1 MTTAKSLG
9 RVWAKTPKDPIRD
22 PGESKYALGWVAEI
36 PTYQVLNFLH
46 NRIDTN
52 ILALAER
59 GVFEW
64 GADINYKKNAL
75 CWDETDGRIYV
86 STIANPSKVLTP
98 SKNPSQWT
106 TSSIQIPASTFQQ
119 LANSINA
126 HLTDY
131 SNPHKISAVQLGA
144 YTKAQIDTLVAN
156 LQTELDTHEAASNP
170 HGTSANDVGAI
181 PITGGRYTGTV
192 YHDSNILGIGTNTT
206 NAVQASSSKVFF
218 KKGTLELG
226 LDESGKPYF
235 YNGIKQYL
243 LNEELFLTI
252 KKGEEVNYAVPL
264 PDLLC
269 NFQSDINVYAGT
281 GPTTFA
287 STGGLIYVDK
297 EGITKTAVI
306 DEARITQLGLALRG
320 SSLET
325 LRVSRA
331 SDGYGFTSFTDSLEV
346 YATIMSDGLYISFQ
360 DNNAFLRNIFRLT
373 GSKLE
378 FIYATSTNN
387 VFITLT
393 DSLPA
398 GRHNFTVS
406 FNGTTNT
413 ISAYLDGLKAY
424 SAVITPPARTDWA
437 STTFGS
443 TNGVRSDDSYV
454 QRFRSWAM
462 CLTDKQVSTL

>member
-9 RVWAKTPKDPIRD
+9 RVWAETPRDPIRD
-22 PGESKYALGWVAEI
+22 PGESKYALGWIAEI

-64 GADINYKKNAL
+64 GADIDYKKNAL

-86 STIANPSKVLTP
+86 STVANPSKVLTP
-98 SKNPSQWT
+98 SQNPSQWT
-106 TSSIQIPASTFQQ
+106 ASSIQIPASHFQQ
-119 LANSINA
+119 LADSINA

-131 SNPHKISAVQLGA
+131 SNPHKISAAQLSA

-156 LQTELDTHEAASNP
+156 LQTELNTHKAASNP
-170 HGTSANDVGAI
+170 HGTDADDVGAV

-192 YHDSNILGIGTNTT
+192 YHDSNILGIGTNTA
-206 NAVQASSSKVFF
+206 NAVQAASSKIFF

-226 LDESGKPYF
+226 IDAAGEPYF
-235 YNGIKQYL
+235 YDGTKQYL

-281 GPTTFA
+281 GPNTFA
-287 STGGLIYVDK
+287 SSGGLTYVNK
-297 EGITKTAVI
+297 EGITKTAAV
-306 DEARITQLGLALRG
+306 DEPRITQNGLALRG
-320 SSLET
+320 SSLEMLKT
-325 LRVSRA
+325 YRA

-346 YATIMSDGLYISFQ
+346 YATIMNDGLYINFRE
-360 DNNAFLRNIFRLT
+360 DNAFLRNIFRLT

-378 FIYATSTNN
+378 FLYANNAGTVYVTLTNN
-387 VFITLT
+387 
-393 DSLPA
+393 LPA

-406 FNGTTNT
+406 FDGTTNT
-413 ISAYLDGLKAY
+413 ISAYLDGVKAY
-424 SAVITPPARTDWA
+424 SAVITPPARTGW
-437 STTFGS
+437 SFTTFGL
-443 TNGVRSDDSYV
+443 TPGVRSGDSYV

>member
-9 RVWAKTPKDPIRD
+9 RVWAETPKDPIRD
-22 PGESKYALGWVAEI
+22 PGESKYALGWIAEI

-64 GADINYKKNAL
+64 GADIDYKKNAL
-75 CWDETDGRIYV
+75 CWDETDGRIYIALV
-86 STIANPSKVLTP
+86 ANPSKSAP
-98 SKNPSQWT
+98 PSQNLNQWT
-106 TSSIQIPASTFQQ
+106 ASSVQIPASRYQQ
-119 LANSINA
+119 LVDSVNA
-126 HLTDY
+126 HLNDY
-131 SNPHKISAVQLGA
+131 GNPHKISAAQLSA
-144 YTKAQIDTLVAN
+144 YTKVQIDTLVAN

-170 HGTSANDVGAI
+170 HGTDADDVGAV

-192 YHDSNILGIGTNTT
+192 YHDSNILGIGTSTT
-206 NAVQASSSKVFF
+206 NAVQVSSNKVFF

-235 YNGIKQYL
+235 YDGTKQYL

-281 GPTTFA
+281 GPTTFT
-287 STGGLIYVDK
+287 SSGGLTYVNK
-297 EGITKTAVI
+297 EGITKTAAV
-306 DEARITQLGLALRG
+306 DEPRITQNGLALRG
-320 SSLET
+320 SSHES
-325 LRVSRA
+325 LRVNRA

-346 YATIMSDGLYISFQ
+346 HATIMSDNLFTSFQ
-360 DNNAFLRNIFRLT
+360 DNNGFLRNIFRLT

-378 FIYATSTNN
+378 FIYTTSTSN
-387 VFITLT
+387 VYITLT
-393 DSLPA
+393 DNLSA

-413 ISAYLDGLKAY
+413 ISAYLDGVKAY
-424 SAVITPPARTDWA
+424 SAVITPPARTGWTYTA
-437 STTFGS
+437 FGN
-443 TNGVRSDDSYV
+443 TNGARSDDSYI

>member
-75 CWDETDGRIYV
+75 CWDETNGRIYV

-98 SKNPSQWT
+98 SQNPSQWT
-106 TSSIQIPASTFQQ
+106 ASSIQIPASTFQQ

-131 SNPHKISAVQLGA
+131 GNPHKISAAQLSA

-170 HGTSANDVGAI
+170 HGTSANDVGAV

-192 YHDSNILGIGTNTT
+192 YHDSNILGIGADTT
-206 NAVQASSSKVFF
+206 NAVKVDTGKIFF

-226 LDESGKPYF
+226 TDAAGKPYF
-235 YNGIKQYL
+235 YDGTKQYL

-281 GPTTFA
+281 GPTTFT
-287 STGGLIYVDK
+287 SSGGLTYVDK
-297 EGITKTAVI
+297 EGVTKTAAV
-306 DEARITQLGLALRG
+306 DEPRITQYGLALRG

-325 LRVSRA
+325 LKVSRV
-331 SDGYGFTSFTDSLEV
+331 SDGYGFTSFTDSLDV
-346 YATIMSDGLYISFQ
+346 YATIMDDGLYISFLEH
-360 DNNAFLRNIFRLT
+360 NGFSRNIFRLT

-378 FIYATSTNN
+378 FAYRVSTTNVAVTLTNN
-387 VFITLT
+387 L
-393 DSLPA
+393 SA

-413 ISAYLDGLKAY
+413 ISAYLDGVKAH
-424 SAVITPPARTDWA
+424 SAVITPPVRTGWT
-437 STTFGS
+437 STAFGI

>member
-9 RVWAKTPKDPIRD
+9 RVWAKTPKTPIRD

-64 GADINYKKNAL
+64 GADVNYKKNAL

-86 STIANPSKVLTP
+86 STVANPSKVLTP
-98 SKNPSQWT
+98 SQNPSQWT
-106 TSSIQIPASTFQQ
+106 ASSIQIPASTFQQ

-170 HGTSANDVGAI
+170 HGTSANDVGAV

-206 NAVQASSSKVFF
+206 NAVQVSSNKIFF

-235 YNGIKQYL
+235 YNGTKQYL

-281 GPTTFA
+281 GPTTFT
-287 STGGLIYVDK
+287 SSGGLTYVNK
-297 EGITKTAVI
+297 ESITKTAEI
-306 DEARITQLGLALRG
+306 DEPRITVDGLAMRDNTE
-320 SSLET
+320 SLYAT
-325 LRVSRA
+325 RTN
-331 SDGYGFTSFTDSLEV
+331 DGYGFTNYTESIEFFVKGSNAGITNIYANNGFIKSKLKITGTTLVVYYTDSAGV
-346 YATIMSDGLYISFQ
+346 Q
-360 DNNAFLRNIFRLT
+360 Q
-373 GSKLE
+373 SK
-378 FIYATSTNN
+378 
-387 VFITLT
+387 TLT
-393 DSLPA
+393 TSLA
-398 GRHNFTVS
+398 MGKHNFTQTLGGS
-406 FNGTTNT
+406 TLTF
-413 ISAYLDGLKAY
+413 YLDGVKISSNTFTL
-424 SAVITPPARTDWA
+424 PARTGW
-437 STTFGS
+437 TNTQFGLVDS
-443 TNGVRSDDSYV
+443 GTNTYDLYLK
-454 QRFRSWAM
+454 RFRCWATA
-462 CLTDKQVSTL
+462 LTDKQVSTL

>member
-9 RVWAKTPKDPIRD
+9 RVWAETPKDPIRD

-64 GADINYKKNAL
+64 GADIDYKKNAL

-86 STIANPSKVLTP
+86 STIANPSKLLTP
-98 SKNPSQWT
+98 SQNPSQWT
-106 TSSIQIPASTFQQ
+106 ASSIQIPASHFQQ

-131 SNPHKISAVQLGA
+131 GNPHKISAAQLSA

-170 HGTSANDVGAI
+170 HGTDADDVGAV
-181 PITGGRYTGTV
+181 PITGGRYIGTV
-192 YHDSNILGIGTNTT
+192 YHDSNILGIGTGTT
-206 NAVQASSSKVFF
+206 NAVQASSNKVFF

-226 LDESGKPYF
+226 LDESGEPYF
-235 YNGIKQYL
+235 YDGTKQYL
-243 LNEELFLTI
+243 LNEELFLTV

-281 GPTTFA
+281 GPTSF
-287 STGGLIYVDK
+287 SSPGGLTYVNK
-297 EGITKTAVI
+297 EGIAVTNAV
-306 DEARITQLGLALRG
+306 DEPRITVKGLLIDG
-320 SSLET
+320 TKESLSVT
-325 LRVSRA
+325 RTM
-331 SDGYGFTSFTDSLEV
+331 DGKGFTSFTDAVDAYINPNSGVDNYLDVMTSNGFLQATFRV
-346 YATIMSDGLYISFQ
+346 Y
-360 DNNAFLRNIFRLT
+360 NNIIR
-373 GSKLE
+373 
-378 FIYATSTNN
+378 FIYNNGTSNIEVQLVSN
-387 VFITLT
+387 LV
-393 DSLPA
+393 A
-398 GRHNFTVS
+398 GRHLYVVS
-406 FNGTTNT
+406 WDGATNT
-413 ISAYLDGLKAY
+413 ISAYVDGVKY
-424 SAVITPPARTDWA
+424 YTAVSTIPSRTAW
-437 STTFGS
+437 STTSFLPLIGAKA
-443 TNGVRSDDSYV
+443 SDNYV
-454 QRFRSWAM
+454 QRFRSWAV